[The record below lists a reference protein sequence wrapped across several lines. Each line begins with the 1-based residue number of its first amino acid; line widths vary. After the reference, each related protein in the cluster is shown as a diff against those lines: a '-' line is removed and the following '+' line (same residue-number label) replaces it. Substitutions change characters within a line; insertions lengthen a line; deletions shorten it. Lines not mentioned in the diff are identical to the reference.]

1 MIFSLLTNK
10 GFIIKAKFNCASGT
24 AFNLLD
30 RDRGGKLT
38 GADFM
43 VGFDIFDTD
52 HDGKVLASS
61 FSFAVLESKND

>member
-1 MIFSLLTNK
+1 M
-10 GFIIKAKFNCASGT
+10 
-24 AFNLLD
+24 LD
-30 RDRGGKLT
+30 RDCDGKLT
-38 GADFM
+38 RAGFM